1 MKLECFFGNRDD
13 RFAATG
19 SRQSVSRH
27 RLTDGFEQR
36 PNRAPS
42 PGGTQHFGCS
52 NAQLVTAHVLHGR
65 CRYHRP
71 HPFISY
77 TAAAFFTPHLYPLH
91 THTHTHTS
99 PACLPA
105 YSTATRHYPDQHA
118 LWPLTRPYSTATAA
132 VVYTSR
138 HMQPWKRCHELT
150 AASLHRRLLQSKPL
164 LSIAPYR
171 TDHLPSGSTKFRN
184 G

>member
-42 PGGTQHFGCS
+42 PGGTQHFRCS

-71 HPFISY
+71 HPFTSY
-77 TAAAFFTPHLYPLH
+77 TAAAFFYPPPTSIPCTH
-91 THTHTHTS
+91 THTHTHLP
-99 PACLPA
+99 PACRPTVQLRDIIQTSMPCGRSLGPTALLPLPW
-105 YSTATRHYPDQHA
+105 SIR
-118 LWPLTRPYSTATAA
+118 LGICSLGSA
-132 VVYTSR
+132 V
-138 HMQPWKRCHELT
+138 M
-150 AASLHRRLLQSKPL
+150 
-164 LSIAPYR
+164 
-171 TDHLPSGSTKFRN
+171 N
-184 G
+184 